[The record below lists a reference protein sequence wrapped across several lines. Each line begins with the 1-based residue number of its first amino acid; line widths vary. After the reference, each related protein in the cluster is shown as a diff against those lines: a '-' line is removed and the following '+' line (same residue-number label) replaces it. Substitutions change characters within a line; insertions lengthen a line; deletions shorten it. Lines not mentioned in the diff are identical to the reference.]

1 MVLIQ
6 SFCMNESNK
15 IYVLN
20 EKKRRKKENKRKKKN
35 LTKRET
41 CRFLKNLLLC

>member
-20 EKKRRKKENKRKKKN
+20 EKKRRKKRKQKEKKK
-35 LTKRET
+35 T
-41 CRFLKNLLLC
+41 